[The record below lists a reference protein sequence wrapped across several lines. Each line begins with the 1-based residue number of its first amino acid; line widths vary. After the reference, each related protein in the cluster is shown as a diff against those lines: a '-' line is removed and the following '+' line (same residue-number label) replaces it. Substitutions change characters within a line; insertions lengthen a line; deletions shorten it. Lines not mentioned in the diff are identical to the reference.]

1 MISISHKDEYC
12 LKNIIYFVFCN
23 RVPQKLYKDNRNLIP
38 AITSLV
44 IKSHKH
50 NLELKMPDFYLT
62 VSTIHWTQDALV
74 FIAAFFGQECQLDK

>member
-23 RVPQKLYKDNRNLIP
+23 RVLQKLYKDNRNLIP

-50 NLELKMPDFYLT
+50 NLELKTPDFYLK
-62 VSTIHWTQDALV
+62 VSTIH
-74 FIAAFFGQECQLDK
+74 